1 MILTKLKNKLGISL
15 EGEEISKSEILA
27 ILWPVIM
34 DQFFL
39 ISFNF
44 MNTAMISSS
53 GAAAISAVNMVGSVN
68 VFLVQIFVAIG
79 LGGTVLISRAY
90 GSGDVRGLGRLT
102 ASVIH
107 ATLFIGTILMLLF
120 LFLHQGVLRLL
131 FGSAEASVMNS
142 AKLYFVG
149 VLLSYPA
156 HAVIEGING
165 SLRGLG
171 FTRNSLKNSLFMNGV
186 YLLSNFVF
194 VLYLKLGIMGLIY
207 SLLISRFLGVFFASY
222 SLYLNR
228 RNYRLRK
235 KEILKIDWSMM
246 RYILQISLP
255 FAAESLFFHGGKIVM
270 QMMVVSLG
278 TAYIA
283 ANAIAGSWVQIAE
296 IIPSALGTSLV
307 PIVGQSVGRGNLKDV
322 KKLTK
327 SFIRLGTVAI
337 IAVDAL
343 LLPFFPMAM
352 NLFKPVP
359 ETVPLIFKMYLM
371 AFVMHAFTWC
381 FSFVLPSALRAV
393 GDGKFTSKVSL
404 FTMWIFRIGIGYIV
418 GIWLGVGLLGIYAAM
433 TIEWGI
439 RGFIFYRRFTS
450 NQWEI
455 SLELQKK
462 TKPVEEELVR

>member
-1 MILTKLKNKLGISL
+1 MILRKLKNKLGISL

-27 ILWPVIM
+27 ILWPVII

-44 MNTAMISSS
+44 INTAMISSS

-90 GSGDVRGLGRLT
+90 GSGDIRRLGRLT

-107 ATLFIGTILMLLF
+107 STLFVGTILMLLF

-207 SLLISRFLGVFFASY
+207 SLFISRLLGVLFASY
-222 SLYLNR
+222 SLYLHR

-235 KEILKIDWSMM
+235 KEILKINGQMM

-278 TAYIA
+278 DCLYCRECDCRFL
-283 ANAIAGSWVQIAE
+283 GS
-296 IIPSALGTSLV
+296 
-307 PIVGQSVGRGNLKDV
+307 N
-322 KKLTK
+322 
-327 SFIRLGTVAI
+327 
-337 IAVDAL
+337 
-343 LLPFFPMAM
+343 
-352 NLFKPVP
+352 
-359 ETVPLIFKMYLM
+359 
-371 AFVMHAFTWC
+371 C
-381 FSFVLPSALRAV
+381 
-393 GDGKFTSKVSL
+393 
-404 FTMWIFRIGIGYIV
+404 
-418 GIWLGVGLLGIYAAM
+418 
-433 TIEWGI
+433 
-439 RGFIFYRRFTS
+439 
-450 NQWEI
+450 
-455 SLELQKK
+455 
-462 TKPVEEELVR
+462 